1 MVVDQHLANTNVPVK
16 EYDKMFKNF
25 WVKVVRFLALE
36 TKSKG
41 RKRGIWLK
49 EKWTNCRTE
58 NSARSDWGQTVRQYK
73 TVLYALLDIANL
85 AKKISS
91 VGTEL
96 RTFLMN

>member
-1 MVVDQHLANTNVPVK
+1 MTQR
-16 EYDKMFKNF
+16 EMDK
-25 WVKVVRFLALE
+25 L
-36 TKSKG
+36 
-41 RKRGIWLK
+41 
-49 EKWTNCRTE
+49 E